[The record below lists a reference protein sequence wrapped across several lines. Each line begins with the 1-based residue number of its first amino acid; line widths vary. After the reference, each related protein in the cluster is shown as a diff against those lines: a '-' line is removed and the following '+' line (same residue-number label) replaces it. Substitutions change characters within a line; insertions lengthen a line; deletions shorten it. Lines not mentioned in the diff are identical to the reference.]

1 MRTDDRTE
9 EQVQIMQAQRGDLSA
24 FQALLERYAPAAY
37 AIALGM
43 TGDAS
48 SAEKALSAAVLS
60 LWKTLPAFP
69 LDESL
74 SARLYAFL
82 LTSCSELP
90 DSSPQKEPDEKLL
103 FCLRQLS
110 EGHRSILLL
119 REIGNLKWEEI
130 GRALQLTP
138 GTAES
143 RGRRAMEEL
152 RQSFFPNEENSPVQT
167 QEKSLTELLHR
178 IPPLPKGV
186 IESMLASAAAQPQ
199 NLPFTNLPQDRDIHA
214 AQRDRLKTW
223 RKPILIVAALVA
235 CLLLIL
241 GIGRLAQTLAGG

>member
-60 LWKTLPAFP
+60 LWKTLLAFP

-74 SARLYAFL
+74 SARLYVFL

-90 DSSPQKEPDEKLL
+90 DSAPQKEPDGKLL

-178 IPPLPKGV
+178 IPPLPKGL

-199 NLPFTNLPQDRDIHA
+199 NLPFTNLPQNRDIHA

>member
-43 TGDAS
+43 TGNAS

-74 SARLYAFL
+74 SARLYAFIL
-82 LTSCSELP
+82 HSISELP
-90 DSSPQKEPDEKLL
+90 DSAPQKEPDGKLL

-130 GRALQLTP
+130 GRGLQLTP

-152 RQSFFPNEENSPVQT
+152 RQSFFPNEENPPVQT
-167 QEKSLTELLHR
+167 QEESLTELLHR
-178 IPPLPKGV
+178 ILPLPKGL

-199 NLPFTNLPQDRDIHA
+199 NLPFTNLPQNRDIHA

-241 GIGRLAQTLAGG
+241 GIGQLAQTLAGG